1 MLVSISFL
9 VRIRNSKS
17 FFLLAGKRMS
27 SSTEKAFENKNKNS
41 IGIIFR
47 YADGKDIL
55 LMFLGT
61 IGAIGDGISTNC
73 LLVYVSQLFNS
84 LGYGKTQQND
94 HNFMEQ
100 IEKVRL

>member
-1 MLVSISFL
+1 
-9 VRIRNSKS
+9 
-17 FFLLAGKRMS
+17 MS